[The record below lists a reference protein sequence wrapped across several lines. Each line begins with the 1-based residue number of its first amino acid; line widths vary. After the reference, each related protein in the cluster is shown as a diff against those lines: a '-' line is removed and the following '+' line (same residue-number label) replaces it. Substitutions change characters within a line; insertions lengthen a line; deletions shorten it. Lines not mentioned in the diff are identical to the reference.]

1 MANYTV
7 QLKDP
12 ENLDNFWFPVALGKD
27 ITFGSGDITLSYL
40 NNAASTAL
48 GELGVDLGY
57 MTLKFN
63 NNPSVMWKSR
73 VPFSALID
81 DSSTGDDKVTSI
93 IDGNF

>member
-1 MANYTV
+1 MGNYVV

-12 ENLDNFWFPVALGKD
+12 KTNDNWFPTTLGEGL
-27 ITFGSGDITLSYL
+27 TFAANDVVLSYL

-57 MTLKFN
+57 MTLKFA

>member
-1 MANYTV
+1 
-7 QLKDP
+7 
-12 ENLDNFWFPVALGKD
+12 
-27 ITFGSGDITLSYL
+27 
-40 NNAASTAL
+40 
-48 GELGVDLGY
+48 

>member
-27 ITFGSGDITLSYL
+27 ITFGANDVTLSYL

-48 GELGVDLGY
+48 GELGVDLG
-57 MTLKFN
+57 
-63 NNPSVMWKSR
+63 
-73 VPFSALID
+73 
-81 DSSTGDDKVTSI
+81 
-93 IDGNF
+93 